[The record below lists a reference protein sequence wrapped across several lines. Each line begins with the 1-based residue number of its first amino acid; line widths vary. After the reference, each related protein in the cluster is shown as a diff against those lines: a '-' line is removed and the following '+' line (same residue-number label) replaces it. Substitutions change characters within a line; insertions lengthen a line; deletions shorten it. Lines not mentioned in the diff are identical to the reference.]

1 MNGELAGY
9 CEDTFTP
16 SEFDITAYLLPG
28 ENKLAVEVYRW
39 CDASWLEDQ
48 DFWRLS
54 GIFRDVYLYTAPPV
68 RVADFFVRTELD
80 KSFTDAELQVDLTL
94 ENYYNRVTSAH
105 SVEVQ
110 LYDSKQQ
117 PVWAAPVSAGFAF
130 EQEGTQLVKL
140 SAAVKNPLKW
150 SAEKPN
156 LYTLL
161 ISVKDDQGQLLEA
174 LSCKTGFRTFE
185 IQDGLMKING
195 KRIVFKGTN
204 RHEFSC
210 DTGRALSKEDMITDI
225 KLMKLHNIN
234 AVRTSHYP
242 NQSVWYEL
250 CDEYGL
256 YVIDETNL
264 ETHGSWQ
271 YGQKELHDGNV
282 PGSRPEWRANVIDRC
297 NSMMQRD
304 KNHTSVIIWSLGN
317 ESFGG
322 DNFLAMHDHLK
333 QADPTRPVHYE
344 GTYHYRPSDAASDIE
359 STMYIKPDEV
369 VEYALSNPKKPYIL
383 CEYSHAMGNSC
394 GGLHLYTELFD
405 KYDSIQGDSSGTG
418 WIRRSAQLLL
428 KACLIW
434 LTAEISGKSRMT
446 ATSAATGCCSRTA
459 A

>member
-1 MNGELAGY
+1 MR
-9 CEDTFTP
+9 
-16 SEFDITAYLLPG
+16 S
-28 ENKLAVEVYRW
+28 
-39 CDASWLEDQ
+39 
-48 DFWRLS
+48 
-54 GIFRDVYLYTAPPV
+54 
-68 RVADFFVRTELD
+68 
-80 KSFTDAELQVDLTL
+80 LQVDLTL
-94 ENYYNRVTSAH
+94 ENYYNRVIGAH
-105 SVEVQ
+105 TVEVQ

-130 EQEGTQLVKL
+130 EQEGTQLLKL

-185 IQDGLMKING
+185 IRDGLMKING

-242 NQSVWYEL
+242 NQPVWYEL

-271 YGQKELHDGNV
+271 YGQKELHEGNV

-322 DNFLAMHDHLK
+322 DNFLAMYDHLK

-405 KYDSIQGDSSGTG
+405 KYDSIQGGFIWDWVDQAIRTTTPEGVSYLAYGGDFGEKPHDGNFSGNG
-418 WIRRSAQLLL
+418 LLFADRSVTPKLYEVKKCYQNITITALDL
-428 KACLIW
+428 K
-434 LTAEISGKSRMT
+434 SGASRP
-446 ATSAATGCCSRTA
+446 ATTSCSRIWQTIA
-459 A
+459 